1 MQSKKIIISAA
12 LLLFLVQLSNPMCY
26 TFAQD
31 ELVIDQKTK
40 ERLAEQYGLEE
51 PQPPASE
58 QQKKIFFEADWGF
71 SFPVSAVVQDLIS
84 LTHDPLIFIGHQLI
98 HSLKS

>member
-1 MQSKKIIISAA
+1 MQSKKIIISAV
-12 LLLFLVQLSNPMCY
+12 LLFFLVQLSIPMCY

-51 PQPPASE
+51 PQPPTSE
-58 QQKKIFFEADWGF
+58 QQQNGSLGSDFGF
-71 SFPVSAVVQDLIS
+71 TRSVGTVLVELTILTRNPLVFIS
-84 LTHDPLIFIGHQLI
+84 QQLI

>member
-1 MQSKKIIISAA
+1 MQSKKIIIGAVV
-12 LLLFLVQLSNPMCY
+12 LLFLVQLSIPMCF

-40 ERLAEQYGLEE
+40 ERIAEQYGLEE
-51 PQPPASE
+51 SQPPALE
-58 QQKKIFFEADWGF
+58 QQQNILFGADWGF
-71 SFPVSAVVQDLIS
+71 SFTVSAVVQDLIS
-84 LTHDPLIFIGHQLI
+84 LTHDPLIFISHQLI

>member
-12 LLLFLVQLSNPMCY
+12 LLLFLVQLSIPMGY

-31 ELVIDQKTK
+31 DLVIDQKTK

-71 SFPVSAVVQDLIS
+71 STPAGAVVQELIS
-84 LTHDPLIFIGHQLI
+84 FTHNPLIFISQQLI
-98 HSLKS
+98 RLLK